1 MDTNA
6 RIVSVASP
14 STTPAAPVAAVS
26 PTPSEQGATRSKT
39 SQTAKNAEGSA
50 RYRLV
55 IEEGPSAGSFIYKT
69 LDSVT
74 GEVVRQFPREQV
86 VRLAEAR
93 NYDSGAVIDT
103 TA

>member
-26 PTPSEQGATRSKT
+26 PTPSGQGVTRS
-39 SQTAKNAEGSA
+39 QTTKNAEGSA

-93 NYDSGAVIDT
+93 NYDAGAVIDT
-103 TA
+103 IV